1 MKVVTLKVKD
11 MISLF
16 PLSLMDI
23 NLMAETASS
32 FDKFLYSII
41 ILTLLTL
48 WSFIDIIGHF
58 ITIYLI
64 DHSKI
69 KAKYPKLTPIL
80 NYFKKTNYV
89 FLAFEI
95 IFVISIYLMIIGV
108 CIILLYEH

>member
-1 MKVVTLKVKD
+1 

-16 PLSLMDI
+16 PLSFMDI
-23 NLMAETASS
+23 MPENVSGFEQA
-32 FDKFLYSII
+32 LYAII
-41 ILTLLTL
+41 IIIFFTL

-64 DHSKI
+64 DHSKM
-69 KAKYPKLTPIL
+69 KAKYPRLKPIL

-95 IFVISIYLMIIGV
+95 IFVISTYLVLIGV
-108 CIILLYEH
+108 CIRLLYEI